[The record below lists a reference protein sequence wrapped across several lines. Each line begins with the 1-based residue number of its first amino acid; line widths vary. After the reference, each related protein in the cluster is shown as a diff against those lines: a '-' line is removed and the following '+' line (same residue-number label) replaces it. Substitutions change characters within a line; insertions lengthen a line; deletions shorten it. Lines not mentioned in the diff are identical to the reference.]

1 MKYLDLSSLIDI
13 EPETEDVL
21 DLIASDD
28 LIHEFVER
36 MDDINFV
43 KIFID
48 YLISDEIT
56 TIKSIIE
63 EKENEAD

>member
-21 DLIASDD
+21 DLIADED
-28 LIHEFVER
+28 LIDEFAKR
-36 MDDINFV
+36 MNDISFV
-43 KIFID
+43 KKFID
-48 YLISDEIT
+48 YLGLDEIT

-63 EKENEAD
+63 EEENETD